1 MQFYMPTELITGER
15 CVAENAP
22 KLARYGKRC
31 LIVTGGSAAARSGAL
46 QDAEEALRSQGIS
59 FTHYAGIE
67 PNPTLASCQEGGRL
81 ANSAG
86 AEFVLGIGGGSPLD
100 AAKAVSVFAANP
112 GMTEEVFYSAKW
124 DHVPLPIVLIG
135 TTAGTGS
142 EVTSVSVLT
151 DSAGKKHSIHDRR
164 VYAALAIGDARYTM
178 TLPRAATLS
187 TGIDAICH
195 CIESYFSK
203 KADPFSRLFSVQG
216 VRLGLPVLRQV
227 AEMGAEEQPTLQ
239 QRETL
244 YQASILGGM
253 AINPTG
259 TVFPH
264 NVGYYLT
271 EHYGI
276 PHGFARATFLPEL
289 LKHVREQAPELC
301 KSLYEACGTGE
312 EELAAL
318 AKSVV
323 PVRGIRLS
331 EDEIRAALPR
341 WERNGTVRN
350 TVGTVTM
357 EQIADLLRKEF

>member
-1 MQFYMPTELITGER
+1 MQFYMPTELITGEH
-15 CVAENAP
+15 CVAEHAP

-46 QDAEEALRSQGIS
+46 RDAEEALRSQGIT

-124 DHVPLPIVLIG
+124 DHAPLPIVLIG

-164 VYAALAIGDARYTM
+164 VYAALAMGDARYTM

-227 AEMGAEEQPTLQ
+227 AGRPFWAAWP
-239 QRETL
+239 
-244 YQASILGGM
+244 SIPPERCFR
-253 AINPTG
+253 ITW
-259 TVFPH
+259 
-264 NVGYYLT
+264 
-271 EHYGI
+271 
-276 PHGFARATFLPEL
+276 AT
-289 LKHVREQAPELC
+289 
-301 KSLYEACGTGE
+301 
-312 EELAAL
+312 
-318 AKSVV
+318 
-323 PVRGIRLS
+323 I
-331 EDEIRAALPR
+331 
-341 WERNGTVRN
+341 
-350 TVGTVTM
+350 
-357 EQIADLLRKEF
+357 